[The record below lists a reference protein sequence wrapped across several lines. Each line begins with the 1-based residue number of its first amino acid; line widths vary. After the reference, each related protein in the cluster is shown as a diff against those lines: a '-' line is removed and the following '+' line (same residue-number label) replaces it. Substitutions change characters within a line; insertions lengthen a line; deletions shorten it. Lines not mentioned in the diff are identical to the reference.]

1 MYVVATMHKR
11 WTMLAAVCVSLAASG
26 AEAQPALAPTAD
38 AAVETLDDAG
48 WRARYDALLR
58 ASVRGEGV
66 DYAALRARR
75 AELVALHEWLAA
87 HGPTATSAAYTSRDA
102 RLAYWI
108 NAYNLTVL
116 RGVVEAPASMRN
128 VMEAAPDSGFF
139 RAARWR
145 VDGRTLSLDA
155 IEHVHVR
162 PVFRD
167 PRVHVALN
175 CAARSCPPLR
185 GRAYEPAGL
194 GAQLDGQAR
203 RWLAS
208 GRAARVDEA
217 AGRVT
222 LSQLFAWFAE
232 DFSGVI
238 PGRPAG
244 PVTGPLRF
252 VHAYADTALRQ
263 RLDAVCGPAW
273 TACTLDHTPY
283 DWALND
289 TR

>member
-1 MYVVATMHKR
+1 MYVVSAMHKR
-11 WTMLAAVCVSLAASG
+11 LTIFAALGLALVASDAVAQTLPAQTGDAS
-26 AEAQPALAPTAD
+26 AES
-38 AAVETLDDAG
+38 LDDAG

-58 ASVRGEGV
+58 SAVRGEGV
-66 DYAALRARR
+66 DYAGLRARR
-75 AELVALHEWLAA
+75 GELVALHDWLAT
-87 HGPTATSAAYTSRDA
+87 HGPTVTPTAYTSRDA

-116 RGVVEAPASMRN
+116 RGVVEAPATMRN

-145 VDGRTLSLDA
+145 VDGRALTLDA
-155 IEHVHVR
+155 IENVHVR

-194 GAQLDGQAR
+194 GAQLDAQAR

-217 AGRVT
+217 TRRVT
-222 LSQLFAWFAE
+222 LSQLFAWFAD
-232 DFSGVI
+232 DFSAAV
-238 PGRPAG
+238 PG

-252 VHAYADTALRQ
+252 VHAYADAALRQ
-263 RLDAVCGPAW
+263 RLDAACGPAW

>member
-11 WTMLAAVCVSLAASG
+11 LTIVVALGLALGPSVLG
-26 AEAQPALAPTAD
+26 AQPAPAQPAD
-38 AAVETLDDAG
+38 AAVDALDDAG

-66 DYAALRARR
+66 DYAVLRARR
-75 AELVALHEWLAA
+75 GELVALHGWLVT
-87 HGPTATSAAYTSRDA
+87 HGPTTTPTAYPARDA

-145 VDGRTLSLDA
+145 VDGRTLTLDA
-155 IEHVHVR
+155 MENVHVR

-194 GAQLDGQAR
+194 GAQLDAQAR

-217 AGRVT
+217 ARRVT

-232 DFSGVI
+232 DFSAVV

-252 VHAYADTALRQ
+252 VHAYADAALRQ
-263 RLDAVCGPAW
+263 RLDAACGPAW